1 MNGLPDAGK
10 FDCIAIAQLVRNE
23 KIPVL
28 CLDRIGR
35 ATIRRLSK
43 SGFFAMLKTMNVND
57 EIVDFL
63 VHHIPAQAL
72 ADFRAS
78 DAARQRVW
86 ALVAKEKESGLL
98 PPEKVELDDFLK
110 LEHLIVLAKAKALA
124 PGHG

>member
-1 MNGLPDAGK
+1 
-10 FDCIAIAQLVRNE
+10 
-23 KIPVL
+23 
-28 CLDRIGR
+28 
-35 ATIRRLSK
+35 
-43 SGFFAMLKTMNVND
+43 MNVSD

-78 DAARQRVW
+78 DAARQHVW

-98 PPEKVELDDFLK
+98 PQEKVELDDFLK

-124 PGHG
+124 AGHG